1 MLAKDKGGG
10 DFEPME
16 PGTLPARCCGI
27 WDLGTHYEQGQ
38 GWAKSIHKILLQWEF
53 PTRRIEIDG
62 EDKPR
67 VLSQRFTL
75 SLHQKSNLRPM
86 LEAWRERAFTKEEL
100 DPDTGGFEMENV
112 LGALCKILVLREPG
126 KDGKEYANIKQV
138 SKFPANET
146 KPEFTINP
154 VYYDIEKHGTNIP
167 EGTPEWIQ
175 EIIKD
180 SDEYRQ
186 TTGDGWV
193 EQGPESGPGQ
203 SAEDDDIPF

>member
-27 WDLGTHYEQGQ
+27 WDLGTHYKQGQ
-38 GWAKSIHKILLQWEF
+38 GWARSIHEILIQWEF

-62 EDKPR
+62 EDLPR

-86 LEAWRERAFTKEEL
+86 LEAWREKSFTQAEL
-100 DPDTGGFEMENV
+100 DGGFELKNV
-112 LGALCKILVLREPG
+112 LCAPCKILVLHETG

-138 SKFPANET
+138 GKFPANET

-154 VYYDIEKHGTNIP
+154 VYYDIEEHGLNIP

-175 EIIKD
+175 DIIKD

-186 TTGDGWV
+186 ITGNGMV
-193 EQGPESGPGQ
+193 GQGPENDSGPLP
-203 SAEDDDIPF
+203 DDSDIPF